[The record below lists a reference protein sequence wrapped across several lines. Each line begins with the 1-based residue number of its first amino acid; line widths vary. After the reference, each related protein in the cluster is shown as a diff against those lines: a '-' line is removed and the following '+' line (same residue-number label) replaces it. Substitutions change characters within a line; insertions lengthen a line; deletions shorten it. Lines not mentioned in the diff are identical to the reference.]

1 MKRTAKSISPANFL
15 AKSVVAGQTNTVVH
29 LGSID
34 LAKHSMR
41 QLIQRLTV
49 DEHLQWADECTTV
62 PYGITVPGFA
72 CWADT
77 LGTIVN
83 GYTYRHRLLCLC
95 RPSDC
100 RLYAIPM
107 SMVECKFILPDIE
120 LADGELE
127 AYKYI
132 ADRISPKPDE
142 ITIKVTHPSKAAIKA
157 KRDNWKNESLDL
169 DGFSDTLKANA
180 EWLYP
185 ILIAALDTQLRSFD
199 GCDDIPV
206 FCYNFHTQKG
216 KPASRFQF
224 HPCAD
229 GNEFHRAGRLVQCCS
244 S

>member
-1 MKRTAKSISPANFL
+1 
-15 AKSVVAGQTNTVVH
+15 
-29 LGSID
+29 
-34 LAKHSMR
+34 MR

-127 AYKYI
+127 LTST
-132 ADRISPKPDE
+132 SP
-142 ITIKVTHPSKAAIKA
+142 TVSRPSQTK
-157 KRDNWKNESLDL
+157 SL
-169 DGFSDTLKANA
+169 
-180 EWLYP
+180 
-185 ILIAALDTQLRSFD
+185 
-199 GCDDIPV
+199 
-206 FCYNFHTQKG
+206 
-216 KPASRFQF
+216 SR
-224 HPCAD
+224 
-229 GNEFHRAGRLVQCCS
+229 
-244 S
+244 